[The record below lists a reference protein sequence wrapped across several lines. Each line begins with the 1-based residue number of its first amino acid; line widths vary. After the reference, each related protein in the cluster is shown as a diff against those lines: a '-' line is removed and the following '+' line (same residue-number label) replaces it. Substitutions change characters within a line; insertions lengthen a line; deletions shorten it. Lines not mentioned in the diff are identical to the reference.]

1 MNEAMTQQSI
11 RDRIMSRAATA
22 PEAAKRDGGATP
34 ARPGPRAVLLSLLG
48 AAVIAAAALGA
59 TQIPAV
65 RGLLGWPAAPGAA
78 VADRQLPETP
88 FLVHAREAGLKAC
101 GTVFPVLGQLLSGSA
116 QYSIQ
121 SHWNTAE
128 PDKHAVHSV
137 LGLNIASPD
146 YSGPAAG
153 IVYAAPTGTGCEGAL
168 VRVVPYQKSCDAVV
182 AALPQDS
189 SLATNLGAVR
199 VYDLANGGGQVML
212 LPSEA
217 TCVAISIAQAA
228 GS

>member
-11 RDRIMSRAATA
+11 RDRIMSRAAAA
-22 PEAAKRDGGATP
+22 PDAAKRDVGVAP
-34 ARPGPRAVLLSLLG
+34 RPGQRMVLLSLLG
-48 AAVIAAAALGA
+48 AAVLVAAVLGA

-65 RGLLGWPAAPGAA
+65 RGFLGRQAVPGATA
-78 VADRQLPETP
+78 ADPQLPETP
-88 FLVHAREAGLKAC
+88 FLAHAREAGLKAC

-137 LGLNIASPD
+137 LGLNITSPD

-217 TCVAISIAQAA
+217 TCVAISVAQAA

>member
-22 PEAAKRDGGATP
+22 PDAAKRDVGVAP
-34 ARPGPRAVLLSLLG
+34 RPGQRMVLLSLLG
-48 AAVIAAAALGA
+48 AAVLVAAVLGA

-65 RGLLGWPAAPGAA
+65 RGFLGRPAMPGATA
-78 VADRQLPETP
+78 ADPQLPETP
-88 FLVHAREAGLKAC
+88 FLAHAREAGLKAC

-137 LGLNIASPD
+137 LGLNITSPD

-217 TCVAISIAQAA
+217 TCVAISVAQAA